1 LDLGV
6 LKRTKMPYCSKD
18 KIFKAIIERD
28 YKKMRVI
35 SDFFYAASGIY

>member
-1 LDLGV
+1 
-6 LKRTKMPYCSKD
+6 MPYCTKEE
-18 KIFKAIIERD
+18 IFKAIVERD